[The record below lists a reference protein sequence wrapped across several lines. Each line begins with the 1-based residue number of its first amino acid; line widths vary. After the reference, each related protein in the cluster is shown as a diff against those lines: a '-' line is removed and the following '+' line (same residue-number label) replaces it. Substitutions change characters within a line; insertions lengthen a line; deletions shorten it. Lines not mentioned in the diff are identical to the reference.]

1 MSALG
6 EGYVTEFGEFL
17 EFDTE
22 TKDNSE
28 FHEDFVE
35 WISLSDVDPT
45 RSPAFERIRQS
56 VAQSRELAATK
67 R

>member
-1 MSALG
+1 MSSLG
-6 EGYVTEFGEFL
+6 DEYVTEFGEFL
-17 EFDTE
+17 EFDTD
-22 TKDNSE
+22 TKDSSE

-45 RSPAFERIRQS
+45 SSPAFERIRQA
-56 VAQSRELAATK
+56 VAQSRELSVTK